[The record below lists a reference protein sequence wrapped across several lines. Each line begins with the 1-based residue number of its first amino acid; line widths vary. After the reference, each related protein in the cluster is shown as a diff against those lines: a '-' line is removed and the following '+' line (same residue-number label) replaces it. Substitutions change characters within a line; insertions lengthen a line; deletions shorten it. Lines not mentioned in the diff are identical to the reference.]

1 MFNSSISKKNEFLSE
16 WDPDMNPSQKKL
28 EKIFLKEPKY
38 VERVCVT
45 ALKEIILLR
54 FQQWIEIY

>member
-16 WDPDMNPSQKKL
+16 WDPDMNHSQKKL
-28 EKIFLKEPKY
+28 EKIFVKEPKY

-54 FQQWIEIY
+54 FQQ